1 VGVECRI
8 PKTQEALVGNNLLSL
23 LPHLLARRTNGRKP
37 LIDYSQS
44 HVVTLKYYLTI
55 MWQMAMNREAIKL
68 IRETRRKEK
77 QDKQAKNATTSMT
90 TAEWVAEG
98 ELTRQQ

>member
-1 VGVECRI
+1 
-8 PKTQEALVGNNLLSL
+8 
-23 LPHLLARRTNGRKP
+23 
-37 LIDYSQS
+37 
-44 HVVTLKYYLTI
+44 